1 MSETVNALEHRIA
14 ELQGRLDDLRG
25 YL

>member
-1 MSETVNALEHRIA
+1 MLETNAIRQKIRDM
-14 ELQGRLDDLRG
+14 QGRLDDLRR